1 MDFSLVALA
10 VLFVFMVV
18 DMCCAK
24 F

>member
-10 VLFVFMVV
+10 VLLVFMVV